1 MERDGTRH
9 NRMGQEGAFG
19 TWDGTGRN
27 GTRRSVP
34 RLVHQ
39 KWVERAVPR
48 DRFWVFLRSTSPLE
62 RTNIPHVFFKNYTFV
77 PSRPV
82 PSRPVPSRPV
92 PFRPV
97 CVPNAPG
104 RNGTGRNR

>member
-1 MERDGTRH
+1 MWWGPK
-9 NRMGQEGAFG
+9 GAFG

-34 RLVHQ
+34 RLVRQ

-48 DRFWVFLRSTSPLE
+48 DRFWVFLRSTPWNGFVPHLWNTIFYNFK
-62 RTNIPHVFFKNYTFV
+62 TNIPHVFFKNYTFV

-82 PSRPVPSRPV
+82 PSRLRTKRTLRGWSRDIV
-92 PFRPV
+92 
-97 CVPNAPG
+97 
-104 RNGTGRNR
+104 T